1 MKIEAQGEEVERHFL
16 PIPSNKVG
24 FEAFVAGNELINDI
38 SNVISFSK

>member
-1 MKIEAQGEEVERHFL
+1 MKIEGQSEKVERHFL

-24 FEAFVAGNELINDI
+24 SKTFVADKGFINGI